1 MVATVRA
8 LKVHGGIKTRRE
20 LTIPSAEKVAAG
32 LCNLEGHLENVARF
46 GKRAV
51 VAINRFHTDSDEELD
66 VIVQFCVER
75 GIPYA
80 MCDHFAR
87 GGAGAEDL
95 ARALVAIAKE
105 PLQPLQ
111 PIYNWSDSVEDKI
124 RAVATQVYGAS
135 GVVLSAAAQRDVRV
149 IESQGFG
156 GLPICVAKTQSSF
169 SDNPRVRGRPTGFE
183 LTVRGVTLN
192 AGAGFLVV
200 LTGDIMRMPGLPA
213 SPQAELIDV
222 VDGEIVGI
230 A

>member
-1 MVATVRA
+1 
-8 LKVHGGIKTRRE
+8 
-20 LTIPSAEKVAAG
+20 
-32 LCNLEGHLENVARF
+32 
-46 GKRAV
+46 
-51 VAINRFHTDSDEELD
+51 
-66 VIVQFCVER
+66 VIVQFCIER

-124 RAVATQVYGAS
+124 RAVATQIYGAS
-135 GVVLSAAAQRDVRV
+135 DVVLSAAAKRDVRV